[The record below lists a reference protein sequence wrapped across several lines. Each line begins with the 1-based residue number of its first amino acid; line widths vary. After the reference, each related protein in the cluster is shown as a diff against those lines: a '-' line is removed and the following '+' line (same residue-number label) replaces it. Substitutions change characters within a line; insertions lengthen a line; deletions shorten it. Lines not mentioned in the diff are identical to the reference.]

1 MGAARVFQHGGGAA
15 GLRTEISGE
24 LASALAAVVEASGDG
39 GRRYDARVRRSL
51 VQTVA
56 ARAYGR
62 PLLELAFLI
71 SAADR
76 IAGRGGYIGYLWG
89 VRTASPS
96 AFKAAS
102 VASARIDRNGSD
114 VLAGVNELVVRTTS
128 PEYCIS
134 YGRIPFLAALLDFCV
149 TALGFEAVDG
159 DIAAFL
165 AGPRGREEAQAL
177 ANALSRRLYEF
188 LKQHLPSQQ
197 YERKFGVI
205 CGFLAERSG
214 RGPSAECIDDRTVLA
229 FWEHRCA
236 QRSDGGDFRGF
247 RTVAMD
253 CFRLRT
259 ALKEAAVRRA
269 VESAAP
275 IGPSRDRGEVDPE
288 QVREALEVVDSGRAV
303 LSELSSPPADRLK
316 SVNKRETARLE
327 LVLEAGEAAGILP
340 LTILRA
346 EIFGAHQARI
356 IQALRR
362 RSGHA
367 GADMVARL
375 IDTPPEESY
384 ALAVASY
391 GAIAAHLRKTRKAL
405 MYILFRNRRPE
416 ALTIAVSLFPEMA
429 TALRSSVSDPGRFE
443 GNVVPLRPERAV
455 GALIENALSGDPE
468 TVPEAG
474 FFRAARSAFAK
485 VNRRGFEE
493 SRVMELEILEAADVS
508 EPLVRDCGESLQDLL
523 KALGRHFDL
532 ISADQVFDEDCRRFS
547 AALAALYLE
556 IA

>member
-1 MGAARVFQHGGGAA
+1 VFEHGGGAA

-24 LASALAAVVEASGDG
+24 LASALAAVVEASGDA

-51 VQTVA
+51 IQTVA

-89 VRTASPS
+89 VRTASAA

-102 VASARIDRNGSD
+102 IASGWLDRNGFG
-114 VLAGVNELVVRTTS
+114 VHAGANELILRTTS
-128 PEYCIS
+128 PEFRIS

-149 TALGFEAVDG
+149 TALGFEAVD
-159 DIAAFL
+159 DEIATFL
-165 AGPRGREEAQAL
+165 AGPQGRGEAQAL

-188 LKQHLPSQQ
+188 LKRHLPSQQ

-205 CGFLAERSG
+205 CGFLADRSG
-214 RGPSAECIDDRTVLA
+214 RRPAAESIDDRTILA
-229 FWEHRCA
+229 FWEQRCA
-236 QRSDGGDFRGF
+236 LHSDGGDFRGF
-247 RTVAMD
+247 RTVALD

-275 IGPSRDRGEVDPE
+275 IGPSREQGEVDPE
-288 QVREALEVVDSGRAV
+288 QVLEALEVVDGGRAI
-303 LSELSSPPADRLK
+303 LTELSSPPADRLK
-316 SVNKRETARLE
+316 SVNKREAARLE
-327 LVLEAGEAAGILP
+327 LVLEAGDAAGILP

-346 EIFGAHQARI
+346 EVFGAHQARI

-367 GADMVARL
+367 GQDLVAGL
-375 IDTPPEESY
+375 IGTSPEETY
-384 ALAVASY
+384 ATTVASF
-391 GAIAAHLRKTRKAL
+391 GTIAMHLLKVRKAL

-416 ALTIAVSLFPEMA
+416 ALAIAVSLFPEMA
-429 TALRSSVSDPGRFE
+429 PALKQSVSGSGPFE
-443 GNVVPLRPERAV
+443 GNVVPLRPEQVV
-455 GALIENALSGDPE
+455 GGLIEHALSGDPE
-468 TVPEAG
+468 AAPEAG
-474 FFRAARSAFAK
+474 FFHAARGAFAK
-485 VNRRGFEE
+485 INRRGFDEN
-493 SRVMELEILEAADVS
+493 RVLEREILEAAEVS
-508 EPLVRDCGESLQDLL
+508 EPLVRDCAESLQDLL
-523 KALGRHFDL
+523 KSLGRHFDL
-532 ISADQVFDEDCRRFS
+532 ISPDQVFEEDCRRFA
-547 AALAALYLE
+547 AALAALYRE
-556 IA
+556 HA

>member
-1 MGAARVFQHGGGAA
+1 MFEHGGGAA
-15 GLRTEISGE
+15 GLRTEVSGE
-24 LASALAAVVEASGDG
+24 LASALAAVIEASGDG

-62 PLLELAFLI
+62 PLLEVAFLI
-71 SAADR
+71 AAADR

-102 VASARIDRNGSD
+102 VASARVARSGSD
-114 VLAGVNELVVRTTS
+114 ILAEANELVVRTTA
-128 PEYCIS
+128 PEYRIS

-159 DIAAFL
+159 EIAAFL
-165 AGPRGREEAQAL
+165 AGPRGREDAQAL

-205 CGFLAERSG
+205 CGFLADRTG
-214 RGPSAECIDDRTVLA
+214 RRPSADSIDDRTVLA
-229 FWEHRCA
+229 FWEQCCA
-236 QRSDGGDFRGF
+236 QHSDSGDFRGY
-247 RTVAMD
+247 RTVALD
-253 CFRLRT
+253 CLRLRA

-269 VESAAP
+269 MENAAP
-275 IGPSRDRGEVDPE
+275 IGPSREQGEVDPE
-288 QVREALEVVDSGRAV
+288 QVLDALEVIDSGRDI
-303 LSELSSPPADRLK
+303 LSELSAPPADRLK
-316 SVNKRETARLE
+316 SVNKREAARLE
-327 LVLEAGEAAGILP
+327 LILEAGEAAGVLP

-346 EIFGAHQARI
+346 EVFGAHQARI

-362 RSGHA
+362 RAGHA
-367 GADMVARL
+367 GPDMVGGL
-375 IDTPPEESY
+375 IGAAPEESY
-384 ALAVASY
+384 AATVASY
-391 GAIAAHLRKTRKAL
+391 RAVAAHLRKTRKAL

-429 TALRSSVSDPGRFE
+429 PALRSSVSGSGHFE
-443 GNVVPLRPERAV
+443 GNVVPLRPEPAV
-455 GALIENALSGDPE
+455 GGLIETALTGDPE

-474 FFRAARSAFAK
+474 FFRAARVAFAK
-485 VNRRGFEE
+485 LNRRGFEE
-493 SRVMELEILEAADVS
+493 RRVLEADILEAAEVS
-508 EPLVRDCGESLQDLL
+508 EPLVRECGESLQDLL

-532 ISADQVFDEDCRRFS
+532 MSPDQVFDEDCRRFG
-547 AALAALYLE
+547 AALAALYRE
-556 IA
+556 HA